1 MLVSLN
7 CTSIIIA
14 MNKYIYVHM
23 LILEKSNVYKYKD
36 IQQKLPKTN
45 FYLKQRYV
53 RMVKLE
59 LNDKFQ
65 DL

>member
-1 MLVSLN
+1 
-7 CTSIIIA
+7 